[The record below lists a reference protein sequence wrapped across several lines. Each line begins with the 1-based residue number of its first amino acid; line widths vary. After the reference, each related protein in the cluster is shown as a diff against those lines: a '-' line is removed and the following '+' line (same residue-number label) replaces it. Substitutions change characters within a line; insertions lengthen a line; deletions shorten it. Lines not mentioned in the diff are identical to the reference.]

1 MQKKS
6 RLSAIVILEVII
18 EDKQLHSDIIF
29 LDFLAQSK
37 LKLKILAQ
45 ENGNK
50 IAHKFTWDV

>member
-50 IAHKFTWDV
+50 IAHKFT